1 MSTDILSC
9 CNGLACI
16 YNQWGEEIAIWNP
29 LIRKYRKL
37 PSEPIE
43 KPSGFSNSWPISLAF
58 GYDKHNDDYKVLRVV
73 RFFNMDKPGK
83 EFEVK
88 VCSLWLQCWKKIED

>member
-9 CNGLACI
+9 CNGFACI
-16 YNQWGEEIAIWNP
+16 YDQWGEEIAIWNP

-73 RFFNMDKPGK
+73 RVF
-83 EFEVK
+83 
-88 VCSLWLQCWKKIED
+88 